1 MGVSCFSMPLREK
14 MMCCRSSLFS
24 RISLLLIVPAVAIVT
39 GVSWVS
45 NATAAD
51 GQLRIATLIP
61 GPPACP
67 IGTDAATLA
76 FQRSLR
82 EAGYSTNDV
91 TQYCY
96 AALSDLPRRVREI
109 LASRPSIILVWAS
122 SVAARAVKDATSTV
136 PVVFADVA
144 DPVTNGLV
152 SSLARPGG
160 NVTGLTNVTEELIA
174 KRVELLKEA
183 LPSTTRIGVL
193 GNMSN
198 PGQPMFLKVVQV
210 AASRVGI
217 EARSYPVEDQAQ
229 LAPAFAA
236 MERDHMQ
243 ALILLPDAWFYPLRS
258 EVVRLAADGR
268 LPAIYGNTGY
278 ADAGGLLM
286 YGVNLPN
293 LNVKVITYLD
303 KILKGA
309 KPGDLPVEAPTQFDF
324 IVNQKTA
331 REMGIH
337 VAPAAL
343 LRATKV
349 VE

>member
-1 MGVSCFSMPLREK
+1 
-14 MMCCRSSLFS
+14 MMCSWSSLFS
-24 RISLLLIVPAVAIVT
+24 RISLFLIVPTVAIGT
-39 GVSWVS
+39 GMCWVS
-45 NATAAD
+45 SATAAD

-96 AALSDLPRRVREI
+96 AALSDLRARVQQI
-109 LASRPSIILVWAS
+109 LASRPTAILVWAS
-122 SVAARAVKDATSTV
+122 PVAARAVKDATSTV
-136 PVVFADVA
+136 PVVFADVP
-144 DPVTNGLV
+144 DPVANGLV

-193 GNMSN
+193 GNTSN
-198 PGQPMFLKVVQV
+198 PGQPVFLKVAQD
-210 AASRVGI
+210 AARRLGI
-217 EARSYPVEDQAQ
+217 EARSYPVEDQLQ
-229 LAPAFAA
+229 LAPAFAS
-236 MERDHMQ
+236 MESDHMQ
-243 ALILLPDAWFYPLRS
+243 ALILLPDAWFYPLRY
-258 EVVRLAADGR
+258 ELVRLAADRR
-268 LPAIYGNTGY
+268 LPAMYGNTGY
-278 ADAGGLLM
+278 ADAGGLLV

-293 LNVKVITYLD
+293 LNVKVISYLD
-303 KILKGA
+303 KILRGA
-309 KPGDLPVEAPTQFDF
+309 KPGDLPVEAPLQFDF
-324 IVNQKTA
+324 IVNQQTA
-331 REMGIH
+331 RAIGVHI
-337 VAPAAL
+337 APAAL

>member
-1 MGVSCFSMPLREK
+1 
-14 MMCCRSSLFS
+14 MCSWNSLFS
-24 RISLLLIVPAVAIVT
+24 RTSSLLIVPTVVIVT
-39 GVSWVS
+39 GMCWVS
-45 NATAAD
+45 SATAAD

-67 IGTDAATLA
+67 IGTDASTLA

-96 AALSDLPRRVREI
+96 TALSDLTVRVREI
-109 LASRPSIILVWAS
+109 LASRPTVILVWAS
-122 SVAARAVKDATSTV
+122 PVAARAVKDATSTV

-144 DPVTNGLV
+144 DPIRNGLV

-160 NVTGLTNVTEELIA
+160 NVTGITNVSEELLA

-198 PGQPMFLKVVQV
+198 PGQPVYLKVVQD
-210 AASRVGI
+210 AARRLGM
-217 EARSYPVEDQAQ
+217 EAQSYPVEEQSQ
-229 LAPAFAA
+229 LAPAFTA
-236 MERDHMQ
+236 MERDHVQ
-243 ALILLPDAWFYPLRS
+243 ALVLLPDAWFYPLRS
-258 EVVRLAADGR
+258 EVVGLAAKRR
-268 LPAIYGNTGY
+268 LPAIYGNAGY
-278 ADAGGLLM
+278 ADAGGLLV
-286 YGVNLPN
+286 YGVNLPG
-293 LNVKVITYLD
+293 LNVKVVSAYLD

-309 KPGDLPVEAPTQFDF
+309 KPGDLPVEAPVQFDF
-324 IVNQKTA
+324 IVNQQTA
-331 REMGIH
+331 REIGVHI
-337 VAPAAL
+337 APAAL